1 MSNVIDHLSLGVPNI
16 EIASEFYD
24 GLLKTLGVDRLA
36 ITPSF
41 AAYGRETVQFL
52 IMIPENGE
60 LPTPGNGT
68 HICLTASD
76 SSAVDQFHTYAVSNG
91 GTCAGAPGPRPEYP
105 LPNVYTAFVL
115 DPYGNKLEAIY
126 NGFAA

>member
-36 ITPSF
+36 ITSSF
-41 AAYGRETVQFL
+41 AAYGRESVQLL
-52 IMIPENGE
+52 IMIPENRE

-68 HICLTASD
+68 HICLSASGPT
-76 SSAVDQFHTYAVSNG
+76 AVDQFHAYAVSNG
-91 GTCAGAPGPRPEYP
+91 GACAGAPGPRPDYP
-105 LPNVYTAFVL
+105 LSDVYTAFVL
-115 DPYGNKLEAIY
+115 DPYGNKLEAIH